1 MVKMSSIWNFELIML
16 VNGCVMLASG
26 DNLTLIHYATDLIT
40 PISQSPLSS
49 PFTYQGYHCHRPPSS
64 RFQKPPS
71 HSSRDHHRV
80 EPASSS
86 PNVAEL
92 AEPDSSFAAP
102 ETSPSPSSAASTSPT
117 TQSSQLPPPSP
128 PPTTSGA
135 AIRSSTKKR
144 PLESDSFSNYYKI
157 RALIP
162 DLRPHFIQ
170 VLRTP
175 DYKSSKESREIREQL
190 KIVVKLYEDM
200 KAEAVSLAKYK
211 QDGQN
216 LDHKTQQEQQPQ
228 HMKSP
233 EQIQVEKSFTSR
245 ASSEIKVMAL
255 AEGQGTYVVGGSAF
269 GWNFIT
275 FSGEEA
281 VYYGRTKEQFRSTQ
295 VRTQPGLNR
304 VVSFIDRGC

>member
-1 MVKMSSIWNFELIML
+1 MV
-16 VNGCVMLASG
+16 
-26 DNLTLIHYATDLIT
+26 LT
-40 PISQSPLSS
+40 SME
-49 PFTYQGYHCHRPPSS
+49 
-64 RFQKPPS
+64 
-71 HSSRDHHRV
+71 
-80 EPASSS
+80 EPK
-86 PNVAEL
+86 
-92 AEPDSSFAAP
+92 AP
-102 ETSPSPSSAASTSPT
+102 ETSPSPSSAASSSAPPT
-117 TQSSQLPPPSP
+117 TQSSQLPLPSP
-128 PPTTSGA
+128 PPTTRGA
-135 AIRSSTKKR
+135 AIPSSTKKR

-190 KIVVKLYEDM
+190 KIVVKLYDDM

-245 ASSEIKVMAL
+245 ASSEIKVTAL
-255 AEGQGTYVVGGSAF
+255 AEEGGQGTYVVGGSPF
-269 GWNFIT
+269 GWTFIT

-281 VYYGRTKEQFRSTQ
+281 IYYGRTKEQFRSTQ
-295 VRTQPGLNR
+295 VRTQ
-304 VVSFIDRGC
+304 

>member
-1 MVKMSSIWNFELIML
+1 MV
-16 VNGCVMLASG
+16 
-26 DNLTLIHYATDLIT
+26 LT
-40 PISQSPLSS
+40 SME
-49 PFTYQGYHCHRPPSS
+49 
-64 RFQKPPS
+64 
-71 HSSRDHHRV
+71 
-80 EPASSS
+80 EPK
-86 PNVAEL
+86 
-92 AEPDSSFAAP
+92 AP
-102 ETSPSPSSAASTSPT
+102 ETSPSPSSAAASSAPPT
-117 TQSSQLPPPSP
+117 TQSSQLPLPSP
-128 PPTTSGA
+128 PPTTRGA
-135 AIRSSTKKR
+135 AIPSSTKKR

-190 KIVVKLYEDM
+190 KIVVKLYDDM

-233 EQIQVEKSFTSR
+233 EQIQVEIT
-245 ASSEIKVMAL
+245 AL
-255 AEGQGTYVVGGSAF
+255 AEEGGQGTYVVGGSPF
-269 GWNFIT
+269 GWTFIT

-281 VYYGRTKEQFRSTQ
+281 IYYGRTKEQFRSTQ
-295 VRTQPGLNR
+295 VRTQ
-304 VVSFIDRGC
+304 